1 MARVQLLM
9 PDEDR
14 TRFVY
19 QAHQEGMSLSAW
31 LRAAA
36 RERLERQS
44 RVRPFESVAEVETF
58 FTQCDKLEPAGTEP
72 DWDQHLA
79 VMNEARKRGATNT

>member
-1 MARVQLLM
+1 MARVQLVI

-19 QAHQEGMSLSAW
+19 QAHREGISLSAW

-36 RERLERQS
+36 RERLERKSQ
-44 RVRPFESVAEVETF
+44 VQPFESVADLEAF
-58 FTQCDKLEPAGTEP
+58 FAERDKLEPTGTEP
-72 DWDQHLA
+72 DWEHHLA
-79 VMNEARKRGATNT
+79 VMDEARKRGATST